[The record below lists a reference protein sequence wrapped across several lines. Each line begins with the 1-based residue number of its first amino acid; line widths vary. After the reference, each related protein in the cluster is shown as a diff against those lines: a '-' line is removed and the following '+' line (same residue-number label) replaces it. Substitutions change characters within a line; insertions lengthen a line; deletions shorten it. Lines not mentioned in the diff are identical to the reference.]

1 MHMDGQNNA
10 PQPPQTPKPTGSQLP
25 PNEQE
30 ARNLK
35 TAQNLIMAASL
46 AGPISLFIGG
56 FWLSSAGLVCGII
69 GFRKLKVLEQNQGAT
84 SAVAARFKKS
94 SIISIVICGIIT
106 VLNVVAA
113 VIMYPLV
120 LQALETGDYSHLMP
134 GAGPNT
140 PSGGNSTWG

>member
-1 MHMDGQNNA
+1 MNGHNNA
-10 PQPPQTPKPTGSQLP
+10 PQPPQAPKPADFQLP
-25 PNEQE
+25 PNEQD

-35 TAQNLIMAASL
+35 SAQNLIMVASL

-56 FWLSSAGLVCGII
+56 FWLSCVGLICGII
-69 GFRKLKVLEQNQGAT
+69 GFRKLKVLAQKQNAI
-84 SAVAARFKKS
+84 SVVAARFKKS

-113 VIMYPLV
+113 VILYPLV
-120 LQALETGDYSHLMP
+120 LQALETGDYSQLMP
-134 GAGPNT
+134 GMGTNA